1 MENNSWS
8 EYKRNSQRLEN
19 ERIENNANSYE
30 HKNTSEEYNSMRN
43 DRNINY
49 PQTVPNAITAL
60 ILGILSILLFRLLF
74 LGVILG
80 FIGLYKSNKGLN
92 EYKEQPELYKG
103 YGMLIAGK
111 ILSLIS
117 IILFGILI
125 LIILLA
131 FFGVIAFT
139 NY

>member
-1 MENNSWS
+1 MENKTWS

-19 ERIENNANSYE
+19 ERIENNTNSYE
-30 HKNTSEEYNSMRN
+30 HKNTSQEYNTMRN
-43 DRNINY
+43 ARNTNQ
-49 PQTVPNAITAL
+49 PQTVPNAVTSL

>member
-131 FFGVIAFT
+131 FFGAIAIT